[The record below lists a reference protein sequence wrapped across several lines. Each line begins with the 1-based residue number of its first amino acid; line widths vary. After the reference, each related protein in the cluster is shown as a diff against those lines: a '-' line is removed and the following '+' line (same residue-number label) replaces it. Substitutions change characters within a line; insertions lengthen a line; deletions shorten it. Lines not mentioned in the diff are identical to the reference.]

1 MDIKD
6 KFLTYISTERR
17 LAQLTVKAYSETI
30 RMFEEYLNA
39 LSDPRDL
46 ISADRDNIREWL
58 SDLMEQKKS
67 SAYVNRQLAALRTF
81 YKFCYAKGFTSYDP
95 AHCITG
101 PKKEKRLPQFIK
113 EKEIDHLVEILSN
126 KEASY
131 KDSLSRTII
140 LLLYHTGLRAAELIS
155 LDDSM
160 IDFTNQELKVTGK
173 RNKQRIIPFGKEL
186 HDTLKYYID
195 TRNREIPNREDAL
208 FVNKNG
214 GRLTYYHVRKIVK
227 ENISLVSSIKK
238 NSPHVLRH
246 TFATTMLN
254 HNANLE
260 SIKKLLGHQNLNT
273 TEIYTHTTFEQLKR
287 TYNDAHPRNG

>member
-17 LAQLTVKAYSETI
+17 LAELTVKVYSETI
-30 RMFEEYLNA
+30 RMFEEHLTA
-39 LSDPRDL
+39 LPDPRDL
-46 ISADRDNIREWL
+46 LTADRDNIRDWL

-67 SAYVNRQLAALRTF
+67 SAYVNRNLAALRTF
-81 YKFCYAKGFTSYDP
+81 YKFCYAKGFISYDP

-113 EKEIDHLVEILSN
+113 EKEIDNLVDILSE
-126 KEASY
+126 KETTFI
-131 KDSLSRTII
+131 DSRTRTII

-155 LDDSM
+155 LDDNM
-160 IDFTNQELKVTGK
+160 IDFINQELKVTGK
-173 RNKQRIIPFGKEL
+173 RNKQRIIPFGKEMNEAL
-186 HDTLKYYID
+186 RQYIAI
-195 TRNREIPNREDAL
+195 RNREIPERDGAL

-214 GRLTYYHVRKIVK
+214 GRITYYLVRKIVK

-260 SIKKLLGHQNLNT
+260 SIKKLLGHQSLDA

-287 TYNDAHPRNG
+287 IYNESHPRKG